1 MTVVDWIDILYMTY
15 AGLVFVFMAY
25 FAYKLTTPRSK

>member
-1 MTVVDWIDILYMTY
+1 MTVVDWVDVLYMIY
-15 AGLVFVFMAY
+15 AGFVFVFMAY